1 MVAKPIPAVC
11 LFVLTVLAFLL
22 LVGVGVVL
30 AVASIVDAMGD
41 ATGGSALRWV
51 GLGLGVV
58 LLVDLISLVLA
69 LGVNSLSAGQP
80 PSSRDQDE
88 AAEE

>member
-22 LVGVGVVL
+22 LVSVGVVL
-30 AVASIVDAMGD
+30 GIASIVDAMGD

-51 GLGLGVV
+51 GLGLGAA

-69 LGVNSLSAGQP
+69 LGVNSL
-80 PSSRDQDE
+80 PSSLPPGSQDPDE